1 MVHKKTKI
9 IEWSVPEYI
18 QKAKSNDWYWGVGMI
33 GLAGVVLSAVFGNF
47 LLAVLIFIAGLLLFT
62 FSSKAPE
69 IITVEISEQ
78 GILIRNKLFPYYN
91 IKSFWIIDRS
101 DHGFSKLVLHV
112 DRFMDPIVSLPI
124 HPEVALE
131 DLREIL
137 LTFTTEEEIQ
147 EPITDRIS
155 DVIGF

>member
-18 QKAKSNDWYWGVGMI
+18 QKEKSNDWYWGVGMI
-33 GLAGVVLSAVFGNF
+33 GIAGVVLSAVFGNF

-62 FSSKAPE
+62 FSGKAPE

-78 GILIRNKLFPYYN
+78 GILIRNKLFPHYN

-101 DHGFSKLVLHV
+101 EHGFSKLVLHI

-124 HPEVALE
+124 HPEIALE

-137 LTFTTEEEIQ
+137 LTFTTEEETQ

-155 DVIGF
+155 DIIGF